1 MAVKSKGLGRGLSA
15 LIPEEAIQPEEKKE
29 STLFLDVDKIRRNE
43 EQPRY
48 EFEKEAL
55 EELSESIKQFGI
67 LQPLVV
73 MPDGEY
79 YKVVAGERRLRASI
93 MAGLSEVPVIIREFD
108 DKSLLQAAL
117 IENIQREDLSE
128 IECAKAYKK
137 LSEDYNMTQ
146 EEISKG
152 VGKSRSAI
160 TNTMRLLMLPDEVIK
175 LIENKQ
181 LSAGHARA
189 VLSVENDCDRVPFAE
204 MIVKNALSVREA
216 EKLSKTYTSK
226 VQNTTPKITANKAA
240 YILKFEEELSEV
252 LGSKVTID
260 VKSKGGCVKIDYYSN
275 EDLERI
281 MEAVKAQR

>member
-15 LIPEEAIQPEEKKE
+15 LIPEEAIEEVKDEKNQGA
-29 STLFLDVDKIRRNE
+29 LFLGVDKIKRNE

-55 EELSESIKQFGI
+55 EELSESIKQYGV

-73 MPDGEY
+73 MPDGDY

-93 MAGLSEVPVIIREFD
+93 MAGLKEVTVVIREFD

-137 LSEDYNMTQ
+137 LSEEYNMTQ
-146 EEISKG
+146 EEIAKG

-160 TNTMRLLMLPDEVIK
+160 TNTMRLLLLPDEVIE
-175 LIENKQ
+175 LIEAKK
-181 LSAGHARA
+181 LSEGHARA
-189 VLSVENDCDRVPFAE
+189 VLALEN
-204 MIVKNALSVREA
+204 
-216 EKLSKTYTSK
+216 
-226 VQNTTPKITANKAA
+226 VQIES
-240 YILKFEEELSEV
+240 L
-252 LGSKVTID
+252 
-260 VKSKGGCVKIDYYSN
+260 
-275 EDLERI
+275 
-281 MEAVKAQR
+281 

>member
-93 MAGLSEVPVIIREFD
+93 MAGLREVPVIIREFD

-189 VLSVENDCDRVPFAE
+189 VLSVENEEDRVPFAE

-226 VQNTTPKITANKAA
+226 VQNAAPKPTTNKAA

-260 VKSKGGCVKIDYYSN
+260 VKPKGGCVKIDYYSN

>member
-93 MAGLSEVPVIIREFD
+93 MAGLKEVPVIIREFD

-189 VLSVENDCDRVPFAE
+189 VLAVENEEDRVAFAE
-204 MIVKNALSVREA
+204 TIVKNALSVREA
-216 EKLSKTYTSK
+216 EKLSKTYTAK
-226 VQNTTPKITANKAA
+226 VQSSAPKAANKAA

-281 MEAVKAQR
+281 MEAMKVQR